1 MFVKVCGRAHSS
13 YMVSES
19 CQDAARCTS
28 ARAEPQV
35 HVVSAFHC
43 TR

>member
-1 MFVKVCGRAHSS
+1 MFVKVCGHAHSS

-19 CQDAARCTS
+19 RQGAARCIS

-35 HVVSAFHC
+35 HIVSAFHC